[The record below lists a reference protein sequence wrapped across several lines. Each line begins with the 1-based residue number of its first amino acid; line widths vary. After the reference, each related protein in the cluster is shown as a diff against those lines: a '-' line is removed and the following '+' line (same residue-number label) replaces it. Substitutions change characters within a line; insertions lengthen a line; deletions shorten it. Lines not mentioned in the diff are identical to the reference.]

1 MANAS
6 TTQPRTRLSISSSSF
21 QHDAPIPTEFTCDGA
36 DESPPL
42 AWSGAPD
49 KTVSYALLVEDPDA
63 PGGTFIHWVLYDL
76 PATTHGLSRGVPK
89 QALLSSPHGAKQ
101 GKNDF
106 GKTGY
111 GGPCPPKGKPHH
123 YHFILVALDKP
134 LGMPPGA
141 SRDEV
146 VESMRGHELARGE
159 LVGTYAR
166 KS

>member
-1 MANAS
+1 MTNAS
-6 TTQPRTRLSISSSSF
+6 TTQTRTRLAISSSAF

-63 PGGTFIHWVLYDL
+63 PGGTYIHWVLYDL
-76 PATTHGLSRGVPK
+76 PATTHELPRG
-89 QALLSSPHGAKQ
+89 ASPSGAKQ
-101 GKNDF
+101 GKNSF

-123 YHFILVALDKP
+123 YHFILIALDKS
-134 LGMPPGA
+134 LGLPPGA
-141 SRDEV
+141 SHAQV
-146 VESMRGHELARGE
+146 VEAMRGHELARGE

-166 KS
+166 RGSS